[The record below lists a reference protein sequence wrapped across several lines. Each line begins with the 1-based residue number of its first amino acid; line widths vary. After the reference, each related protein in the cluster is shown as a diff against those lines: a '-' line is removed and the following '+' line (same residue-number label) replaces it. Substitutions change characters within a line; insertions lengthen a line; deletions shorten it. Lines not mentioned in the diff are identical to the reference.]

1 MLRAASFLP
10 DVDHAGTLA
19 QMDLSEWH
27 LWFKR
32 RGGRQLRIL
41 LMDNWDPIGVRGA
54 PEAIDE
60 YDRYVGRIAD
70 SLRRGANVQEVAA
83 MLTAARTGS
92 IGLPADP
99 ETDATA
105 ARSIVDWYA
114 AAMRDEANPA
124 R

>member
-1 MLRAASFLP
+1 
-10 DVDHAGTLA
+10 
-19 QMDLSEWH
+19 MDLSEWH

-70 SLRRGANVQEVAA
+70 SLRRGANVQHVAA

-92 IGLPADP
+92 IGLGADP